1 MATDEQFRR
10 NWKRRET
17 NQRQSDFLYGSIESL
32 GERDIKESLKTGT
45 KQKQKQKQDN

>member
-17 NQRQSDFLYGSIESL
+17 NQRQSDFLHGSIESL
-32 GERDIKESLKTGT
+32 GERDMNESLKTGT
-45 KQKQKQKQDN
+45 KQSKNKTR